1 MHFLNDGKH
10 ALVFPPRC
18 GTRWIAGLLHDN
30 GLLDTRGPHHR
41 FEWVEKPNIETFM
54 FVRNPFTRER
64 SLHRWLAETNKIDLS
79 ELSFEQYV
87 ASDLFDQ
94 EGSWYTRYGKLNN
107 HVTHIHLEELN
118 DFLVN
123 TIGIDAPEYDNLY
136 HLVDDNRQD
145 QEIFNNQFIVE
156 KILDKYKED
165 LKHLNF
171 DLTSYL

>member
-1 MHFLNDGKH
+1 M
-10 ALVFPPRC
+10 RYQ
-18 GTRWIAGLLHDN
+18 GT
-30 GLLDTRGPHHR
+30 
-41 FEWVEKPNIETFM
+41 
-54 FVRNPFTRER
+54 
-64 SLHRWLAETNKIDLS
+64 SNKIDLS